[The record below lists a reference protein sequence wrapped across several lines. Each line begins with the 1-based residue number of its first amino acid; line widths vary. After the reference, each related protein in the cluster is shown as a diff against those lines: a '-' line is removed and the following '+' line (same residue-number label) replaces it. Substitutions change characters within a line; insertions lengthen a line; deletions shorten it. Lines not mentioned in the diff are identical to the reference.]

1 MEGDN
6 MINWKVRLKHKPYL
20 VSLISLI
27 LVLANQIANLLGY
40 DITVINEQITEI
52 SETILTI
59 LVVLGVIIDPTTKGI
74 ADSERALTYKK
85 PKE

>member
-1 MEGDN
+1 

-27 LVLANQIANLLGY
+27 LLLANQIAHLFGY
-40 DITVINEQITEI
+40 DITVFNEQITEI

-59 LVVLGVIIDPTTKGI
+59 LVVLGVVIDPTTKGI